1 MKLSEFRDDAAL
13 DLIADIIEPATE
25 ILADPAIKE
34 AFGRSKMAAIKTAI
48 KNHKNA
54 IKEIVARLDGK
65 NPDEYHFTALS
76 LPIKLLTMFNDP
88 ELQQLFT
95 LSGQTEGENACSS
108 ASENIEV

>member
-1 MKLSEFRDDAAL
+1 MKLSEFKDDAAL

-34 AFGRSKMAAIKTAI
+34 AFGRSKMAAIKVAI
-48 KNHKNA
+48 KNHKSA
-54 IKEIVARLDGK
+54 IREIIARLDGK
-65 NPDEYHFTALS
+65 MPEECHFTALS
-76 LPIKLLTMFNDP
+76 LPVKLLTLLNDP

-108 ASENIEV
+108 ASENTEA

>member
-1 MKLSEFRDDAAL
+1 MKLSEFKDDAAL
-13 DLIADIIEPATE
+13 ELIADIIEPATE

-34 AFGRSKMAAIKTAI
+34 AFGRSKMAAIKVAI

-65 NPDEYHFTALS
+65 NPEEYHFTALS
-76 LPIKLLTMFNDP
+76 LPIKLLSMFNDP
-88 ELQQLFT
+88 DLQQLFT
-95 LSGQTEGENACSS
+95 FSGQTEGENACSS